1 MQSCGVHSK
10 IEDRRA
16 TKKRD
21 DEKTRRRENATT
33 RKREDEKTRRRE
45 NATRRNEAT
54 SKAKKMQAA
63 IGGKPSTAKNA
74 SCDPRHEFRAKHPTR
89 EERDSSCKTRA
100 KPSFFRPLYLPS
112 FVPYLTLREA
122 QCAKRNSQFSPLRPA
137 NRNSHCAKRYPPF
150 ESGGTRRAALEGRN
164 TQNSHTRNSHDPQFT
179 TSFLRT
185 FRPYYV
191 RTFLRS
197 YIPPAQRPYPR
208 YLRSVFPSVPAFGLS
223 LVLVFSFSCLA
234 VFSPSRLLF
243 AGRYL
248 RSVFPSVPA
257 FGFSGVQ
264 FLLLLLAILSS
275 FLSQGGKCTQE
286 EGMGNVESKKKRSKE
301 RPRFFEW

>member
-1 MQSCGVHSK
+1 MHSK
-10 IEDRRA
+10 SKKKEA
-16 TKKRD
+16 GKKKRRSKK
-21 DEKTRRRENATT
+21 ETASKKKNASCE
-33 RKREDEKTRRRE
+33 KREAG
-45 NATRRNEAT
+45 NPPPQ
-54 SKAKKMQAA
+54 KMQAA
-63 IGGKPSTAKNA
+63 RRQ
-74 SCDPRHEFRAKHPTR
+74 DPRHETPDKRRAGLVVQDPRKTFLL
-89 EERDSSCKTRA
+89 SS
-100 KPSFFRPLYLPS
+100 PLPS
-112 FVPYLTLREA
+112 FLRA
-122 QCAKRNSQFSPLRPA
+122 LPHIARSAKGRSAKRNSQFSPLRPA

-223 LVLVFSFSCLA
+223 LVLVFCWQVGTCVRF
-234 VFSPSRLLF
+234 FP
-243 AGRYL
+243 RYL

-257 FGFSGVQ
+257 FGFSLGTCGEGVQ